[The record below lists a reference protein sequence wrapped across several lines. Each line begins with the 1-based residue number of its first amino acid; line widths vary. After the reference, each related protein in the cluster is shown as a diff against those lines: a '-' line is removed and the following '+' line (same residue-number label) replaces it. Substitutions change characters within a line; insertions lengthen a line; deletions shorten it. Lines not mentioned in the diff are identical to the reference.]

1 MCNYLKH
8 KDKLEKHLAGMLGG
22 FAIMSFLNCLSILR
36 VKKGSLVSL
45 LK

>member
-8 KDKLEKHLAGMLGG
+8 KDKLEKHLAGMAG